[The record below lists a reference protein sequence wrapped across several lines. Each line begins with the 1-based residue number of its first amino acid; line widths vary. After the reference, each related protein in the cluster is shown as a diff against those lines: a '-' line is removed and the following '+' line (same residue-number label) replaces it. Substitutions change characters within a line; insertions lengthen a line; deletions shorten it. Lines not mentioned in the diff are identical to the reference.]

1 MDPSFFKRVMG
12 EEQGLEP
19 LRARRSSM
27 KRKTGECTRPEAA
40 DLQGMRVQPRVNGAS

>member
-1 MDPSFFKRVMG
+1 MGPSFFKRVLG

-27 KRKTGECTRPEAA
+27 KRKIGECRCPEAA
-40 DLQGMRVQPRVNGAS
+40 DLQDMRVQPPVNSAS